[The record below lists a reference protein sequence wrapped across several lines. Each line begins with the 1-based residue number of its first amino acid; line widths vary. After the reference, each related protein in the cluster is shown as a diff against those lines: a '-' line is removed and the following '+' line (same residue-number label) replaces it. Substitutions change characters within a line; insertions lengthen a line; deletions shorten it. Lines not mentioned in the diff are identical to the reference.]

1 MSHTAGRDGISFKDK
16 YKQCNPLG
24 CGGFGTVYGG
34 VRIEDKLPVAIKY
47 VKRENITALQ
57 KDRFGGGIP
66 LEIAVLQKCQ
76 NITGV
81 VRMLDWYEL
90 ATAFVIVM
98 ERPER
103 CQDLFDYITCH
114 GRIAEGLAKNF
125 FKQIVVTVIACAW
138 KGILH
143 RDIKDEN
150 VVIDLQTGR
159 VKLIDFGCAIFFR
172 GNNVPLTHFE
182 GTPLYSP
189 PEWIMFSRYDGLQAA
204 VWSLGILLYDMVCG
218 DVPFHSE
225 REIVWKGSL
234 SWPFYVSAHAMLTR
248 TYAVRAAVQKLRLT
262 FENNWV

>member
-1 MSHTAGRDGISFKDK
+1 MISYSQLRSLTPQIDDDFVSGRDGISFKDK

-57 KDRFGGGIP
+57 KVFLLCKIVNSRNHFKRESNEHLTLLSEANAQSVFKDRFGGGIP

-90 ATAFVIVM
+90 ATAFVI
-98 ERPER
+98 
-103 CQDLFDYITCH
+103 
-114 GRIAEGLAKNF
+114 
-125 FKQIVVTVIACAW
+125 IVVAVIVCAW

-150 VVIDLQTGR
+150 VVIDLQTGL

-189 PEWIMFSRYDGLQAA
+189 PEWIMFSRYDDLQGA

-234 SWPFYVSAHAMLTR
+234 SWPFYVSAR
-248 TYAVRAAVQKLRLT
+248 
-262 FENNWV
+262 E